1 MYKDQDYQAAVFTKT
16 GTTQSYESIGILFT
30 REMPLHVLI
39 ISIRRVV
46 WGCETSFTPPL
57 FIEVPIPSQNN

>member
-1 MYKDQDYQAAVFTKT
+1 MYKDQDYQAEVFTKT

-30 REMPLHVLI
+30 REMHLHVHI

-46 WGCETSFTPPL
+46 WVCKTIFTPPL
-57 FIEVPIPSQNN
+57 FIEVPVPSQNN